1 MIDEDGINRESV
13 LAECRHRTTRRQK
26 WCCVAARPCFEVWW
40 IAHYEQGRNYQDQHE
55 AQRHWAR
62 VSGVATGDKKLP
74 NDFPFDAMDDAIG
87 WSNLAGSEVTGINE
101 LPPFPGSGMPALL
114 NALGLSSGDTA
125 LT

>member
-1 MIDEDGINRESV
+1 MLVILVDPPQVGQPPFI
-13 LAECRHRTTRRQK
+13 CR
-26 WCCVAARPCFEVWW
+26 C
-40 IAHYEQGRNYQDQHE
+40 N
-55 AQRHWAR
+55 
-62 VSGVATGDKKLP
+62 GDKKLP